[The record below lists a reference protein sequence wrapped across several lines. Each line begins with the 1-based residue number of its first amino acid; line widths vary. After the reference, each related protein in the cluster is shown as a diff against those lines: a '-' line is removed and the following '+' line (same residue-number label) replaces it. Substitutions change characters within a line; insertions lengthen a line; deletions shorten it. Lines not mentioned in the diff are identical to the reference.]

1 MARQFA
7 VYILT
12 CASRVLYVGI
22 TNDLVRRVAQHRAK
36 AIPGFTARYGI
47 DRLVHYELTT
57 NVRAAIAR
65 EKELKGW
72 RREKKLRLI
81 ESMNPGWRDLG
92 QDWFEKRRDS
102 SPAARNDRVACGSE

>member
-7 VYILT
+7 VYILA
-12 CASRVLYVGI
+12 CRSRVIYVGV
-22 TNDLVRRVAQHRAK
+22 TNDLIRRVAQHRAK
-36 AIPGFTARYGI
+36 AFPGFTARYGI
-47 DRLVHYELTT
+47 DRLVYFELTP

-81 ESMNPGWRDLG
+81 ESMNPEWRDLWEDWIAGRG
-92 QDWFEKRRDS
+92 QFGRGHIA
-102 SPAARNDRVACGSE
+102 PGSE